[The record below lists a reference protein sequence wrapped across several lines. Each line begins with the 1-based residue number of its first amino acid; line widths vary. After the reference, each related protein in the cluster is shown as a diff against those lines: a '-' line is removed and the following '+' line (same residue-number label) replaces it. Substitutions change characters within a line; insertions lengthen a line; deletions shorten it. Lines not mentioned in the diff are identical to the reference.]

1 MKKSN
6 SKRDSENKRSE
17 DIGWELR
24 PGGMLVQKRVD
35 GALSSGPMIKIKVS
49 HGSYQHEINIP
60 AQSTF
65 GDLKRLLAH
74 ETGLEP
80 KEQRLI
86 FKGKEK
92 ENEDCLHM
100 VGVVDMSKVVLLED
114 PASRERKLQERK
126 KDNGIEKAYEA
137 IAKVRGEVD
146 KLTKKVSAL
155 DSTVNEG
162 AKVEEKEFNVLT
174 ELFMMQLL
182 KLDSIDAEGD
192 SKLQRRVEVRR
203 IQSLVETLDILK
215 AMNSNPFSKS
225 GKAVSVTTK
234 WQKFE
239 SGFGSLSA
247 PTATSSTKITKDWE
261 VFD

>member
-1 MKKSN
+1 MRKHKSK
-6 SKRDSENKRSE
+6 SVFENKKTE

-24 PGGMLVQKRVD
+24 PGGMLVQKRFD
-35 GALSSGPMIKIKVS
+35 GVLASGPMIKIKVS
-49 HGSYQHEINIP
+49 HGSYQHEITIP

-114 PASRERKLQERK
+114 PASRERKLQERS
-126 KDNGIEKAYEA
+126 KDNGIAKACEA

-162 AKVEEKEFNVLT
+162 TKVDEKEFNVVT

-182 KLDSIDAEGD
+182 KLDSIVAEGD
-192 SKLQRRVEVRR
+192 SKLQRKIEVRR

-215 AMNSNPFSKS
+215 AMNSNPFSSS
-225 GKAVSVTTK
+225 GKATVTTK

-247 PTATSSTKITKDWE
+247 PTTASSTKITKDWE
-261 VFD
+261 VFH